1 MPAGIPYA
9 ASKAAA
15 AVTGNTSGITARS
28 SLPGCICRNN
38 PPRAAP
44 IILLIVSMTLS
55 SLNLQFGMQNRI
67 NNSYQNPI
75 VLILPPLPHFG
86 LSLFRRSFC
95 LLLAESL
102 QGSAESGFFWK
113 KPQIR
118 FFRKVRPC
126 RCVSSD
132 NSVLST
138 ANRLLT
144 FNCRFSCDP
153 LPPSAALKYARK
165 Q

>member
-15 AVTGNTSGITARS
+15 AVTGNTSGIAARS
-28 SLPGCICRNN
+28 SLPGCICRND

-75 VLILPPLPHFG
+75 VLILPP
-86 LSLFRRSFC
+86 RRTLGCRFSAAFFAC
-95 LLLAESL
+95 FWRRVCREVQN
-102 QGSAESGFFWK
+102 QGSFGK

-118 FFRKVRPC
+118 FFRKVEPR

-153 LPPSAALKYARK
+153 FPSR
-165 Q
+165 QR